1 MDEFRRG
8 SALKERDPNLA
19 MGMSLVCPGLGQ
31 LYNGEFRK
39 GLLFQL
45 AAFASYFLFAS
56 LCLVSSLL
64 PFLESFGKEHNLKVN
79 FELSEAFKHLQSG
92 SLSPFFLIVSGFL
105 LLFVA
110 YAAHDA
116 FKKARRPKRQPL
128 YKDFYMEMPEACSS
142 AYLFHLYALFG
153 CFLLAF
159 FILVPPPSKPFVTEF
174 QFVEN
179 APTEKPKQPT
189 VLRGAHDSAAAGVVK
204 RPQAVARSS
213 SSSTSRSNSSSSSA
227 AAAGTE
233 GGAKATYAPPNFA
246 AALKSLSLPQLTAV
260 NPASSN
266 SPKASSATPPTPTPS
281 MERSASVPV
290 PALPPQPSFAATPV
304 ARAALQPREVGVGAN
319 TSAPTLPALR
329 SGSGS
334 GAAAVSA
341 PAPVAVGS
349 SSGSNNQVP
358 TLAPV
363 GGSSR
368 KAGDGASGVGNS
380 GPAPARATGHSGN
393 GPALTA
399 MVQPSGRF
407 GQARPSDGT
416 DTDSGSSI
424 GKGVPSQPVA
434 KSPNYGPYM
443 SALQAR
449 IKRHWYPP
457 KNPQANHVKAIFEV
471 YRNGSMTGL
480 KLVQGCGI
488 PMADKAAL
496 TAIEA
501 AAPFPPLPEGSP
513 ESITVEFSFDYNVFV
528 R

>member
-1 MDEFRRG
+1 MDDFGRG

-45 AAFASYFLFAS
+45 AAFASYFLFAF

-64 PFLESFGKEHNLKVN
+64 PFLENFGKEHNLKVN
-79 FELSEAFKHLQSG
+79 FELSAAFKHLQSG
-92 SLSPFFLIVSGFL
+92 SLSPFFLIVSAFL
-105 LLFVA
+105 LLFIA

-116 FKKARRPKRQPL
+116 FKKARRPKRLAL
-128 YKDFYMEMPEACSS
+128 YNDFYMEMPEACSS
-142 AYLFHLYALFG
+142 AYLVHLYALFG

-159 FILVPPPSKPFVTEF
+159 FILVPPPSKSVVTEF

-179 APTEKPKQPT
+179 VPTEKPVQPT
-189 VLRGAHDSAAAGVVK
+189 VLRGAHNSAAAGVVK
-204 RPQAVARSS
+204 RPQALARSS
-213 SSSTSRSNSSSSSA
+213 SSSSTAATPADTKSGASSA
-227 AAAGTE
+227 
-233 GGAKATYAPPNFA
+233 YAVPNFA
-246 AALKSLSLPQLTAV
+246 NALKSFSLPQLAAV
-260 NPASSN
+260 NPSSSSPAPASTA
-266 SPKASSATPPTPTPS
+266 KLPTPTSANSISVPPS
-281 MERSASVPV
+281 MPLSHFSPAAVGNASV
-290 PALPPQPSFAATPV
+290 
-304 ARAALQPREVGVGAN
+304 QPRAVAVG
-319 TSAPTLPALR
+319 SAASPTLPVVR
-329 SGSGS
+329 SISGNGSGNS
-334 GAAAVSA
+334 AAVA
-341 PAPVAVGS
+341 PAPVAVSTAG
-349 SSGSNNQVP
+349 GDNQSP

-363 GGSSR
+363 GGSSGR
-368 KAGDGASGVGNS
+368 KASDGSSGVGNS

-399 MVQPSGRF
+399 MVQPSGRS

-416 DTDSGSSI
+416 DSNSGSSI
-424 GKGVPSQPVA
+424 GKGVPSEPVTRA
-434 KSPNYGPYM
+434 PDYGPYM
-443 SALQAR
+443 AALQSR

-480 KLVQGCGI
+480 RLVRGCGI

-513 ESITVEFSFDYNVFV
+513 ESITIEFSFDYNVFV